1 MALDV
6 HVFQFFLRTE
16 VRTDEILALDGV
28 VAHVK
33 LHDLGDALFV
43 REFDVVH
50 PHALTN
56 EIGEFV
62 GRDLSEA
69 FEAGDF
75 HTRLQLGD
83 GFFLLSLV
91 VAVDIVLL
99 VAHPEEGS
107 LEDMDMATADEVRI
121 VLHEEGQHEHA
132 DVTITRDVRPIEN
145 ETGNIY
151 ESIVVLSRRS
161 NQISVEIKE
170 ELQKKLEEF
179 ASYTDNLEEVFEN
192 REQIE
197 ISKFYE
203 ALPKPT
209 AMAIDE
215 FVNDK
220 VYWRKP
226 EKELE

>member
-1 MALDV
+1 M
-6 HVFQFFLRTE
+6 
-16 VRTDEILALDGV
+16 
-28 VAHVK
+28 
-33 LHDLGDALFV
+33 
-43 REFDVVH
+43 
-50 PHALTN
+50 
-56 EIGEFV
+56 
-62 GRDLSEA
+62 
-69 FEAGDF
+69 DF
-75 HTRLQLGD
+75 KKT
-83 GFFLLSLV
+83 
-91 VAVDIVLL
+91 
-99 VAHPEEGS
+99 
-107 LEDMDMATADEVRI
+107 TAPVT
-121 VLHEEGQHEHA
+121 
-132 DVTITRDVRPIEN
+132 TITRDVRPIEN

-209 AMAIDE
+209 SIAIDE
-215 FVNDK
+215 FVNYK

-226 EKELE
+226 EKDLE